1 MKYNVVLVCCPDDFI
16 RNSRDYARSA
26 EIHTKGSADRT
37 IRFWS
42 CGRLHKVNIALN
54 FIFFLSRWFRFLT
67 WPPSFICKFSPTE
80 DGYYSLFRWWT
91 NDVLVNAFFSVN
103 WLFLAVV
110 LLFWVRYLFQFSA
123 SLCCSTINQSIL
135 IKKFNQYWFKN
146 YKLSKTQLVWGNFA
160 TVRVIRTNLRFFRK
174 NLIFF
179 IVEIFLEW
187 SIRASSR
194 SSRNWISFCITSL
207 RSDFLVMRRERF
219 YPLYQKHTGETHC
232 YYRIIHLLVCHA
244 LVTGSQT
251 LKNLYK

>member
-67 WPPSFICKFSPTE
+67 WPPSFICKLSPTE

-91 NDVLVNAFFSVN
+91 YDVLVNAFFSLN

-110 LLFWVRYLFQFSA
+110 LLFWVRYLFLFSA

-146 YKLSKTQLVWGNFA
+146 YKLSKTQLVWGCNCQSYQNELTFLQKESNFFY
-160 TVRVIRTNLRFFRK
+160 RWNLFRMIHTSLESVFTQLNFFLHNLAQIRFFGHEEGA
-174 NLIFF
+174 LLSF
-179 IVEIFLEW
+179 IPK
-187 SIRASSR
+187 
-194 SSRNWISFCITSL
+194 TY
-207 RSDFLVMRRERF
+207 RSDSLLLSYYTPPCMPRVSNWVTNIEKLV
-219 YPLYQKHTGETHC
+219 
-232 YYRIIHLLVCHA
+232 
-244 LVTGSQT
+244 
-251 LKNLYK
+251 